1 MGDVPTIP
9 APDGVDSDAWNA
21 AVAVV
26 RAYCGWH
33 IAPVLT
39 ETILVDAQGGSALVL
54 PSLRVTEISEV
65 KIGDT
70 VVESP
75 EWSAAGFVR
84 GCWPKKLRAVSV
96 TWTHGFD
103 EAPLALVA
111 ASKRLVEIGS
121 VPAGIRSRAT
131 GPYSVTYRDAET
143 IVEQDFYL
151 STVLS
156 VYKLPP
162 RP

>member
-1 MGDVPTIP
+1 MRDVPDID
-9 APDGVDSDAWNA
+9 APEGVNRQAWDA

-39 ETILVDAQGGSALVL
+39 ETVTVDAQGGRALVL
-54 PSLRVTEISEV
+54 PSLRIVDVAEV
-65 KIGDT
+65 KVGDQ
-70 VVESP
+70 VVTDP
-75 EWSAAGFVR
+75 EWSAAGFIR
-84 GCWPKKLRAVSV
+84 GRWPDKLRSVTV
-96 TWTHGFD
+96 TWTHGY
-103 EAPLALVA
+103 EGSPLALVA
-111 ASKRLVEIGS
+111 ATRRLVDIGG

-131 GPYSVTYRDAET
+131 GPYSVTYRDAEA
-143 IVEQDFYL
+143 IVDQDFYL